1 MKNKF
6 KNFIKV
12 ILCDILAYLHITL
25 MYAIVIFLAEFFI
38 L

>member
-12 ILCDILAYLHITL
+12 ILCDILAYLIIIL
-25 MYAIVIFLAEFFI
+25 MSAIVIFLVKIFI
-38 L
+38 